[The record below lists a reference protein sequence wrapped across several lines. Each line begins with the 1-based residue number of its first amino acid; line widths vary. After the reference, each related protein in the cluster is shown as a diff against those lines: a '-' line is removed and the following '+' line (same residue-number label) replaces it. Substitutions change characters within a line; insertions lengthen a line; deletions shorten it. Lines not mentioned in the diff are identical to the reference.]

1 MSRLVGVEIVLPP
14 LLGMLMVG
22 ILLKNIPY
30 NFGQFGRAE
39 CTLDGHNATFVD
51 SLHDLANPDH
61 GSYKRSIPDTTTAP
75 EVVNQTQSSAAPDCT
90 PRYIG
95 HDIDSE
101 MATNLRMLC
110 LVVLLLR
117 SVPSLPWL
125 SRLRRPLPPSYSNLT
140 KWSADPRKHLF
151 FECPLP
157 SGLQAGRAG
166 RHRIC

>member
-1 MSRLVGVEIVLPP
+1 MFGQLLSRVVGVEIVLPP
-14 LLGMLMVG
+14 LLGMLLVG

-39 CTLDGHNATFVD
+39 CTLDGRNASFVD

-61 GSYKRSIPDTTTAP
+61 GSFKRSVPDPPELLEGVGADLSASPPPLAP
-75 EVVNQTQSSAAPDCT
+75 PSLPEGCT

-101 MATNLRMLC
+101 MARNLRMLC

-117 SVPSLPWL
+117 
-125 SRLRRPLPPSYSNLT
+125 
-140 KWSADPRKHLF
+140 
-151 FECPLP
+151 
-157 SGLQAGRAG
+157 
-166 RHRIC
+166 